1 MEKLYSVQ
9 DIMNR
14 YQVTAQTA
22 RKYMRR
28 MVHMEKQLMVSETS
42 LRAYET
48 GRTITP
54 NQNTH
59 RKESKSRPASN
70 SIRESKTTPKKS
82 TLKGPYFFE
91 RRRA

>member
-1 MEKLYSVQ
+1 MERLYSVQ

-28 MVHMEKQLMVSETS
+28 MVHMEKPLMVSETS

-59 RKESKSRPASN
+59 KKEFRSRSSSN
-70 SIRESKTTPKKS
+70 SIRKSKSVPKKAEM
-82 TLKGPYFFE
+82 KGPYFFE